1 MFRVQSLSNKIKV
14 LSLLFLLAGLS
25 SVSVTLWVTWQLEGG
40 AAAVNEAGRLRMQV
54 FRMQLSHQSHERNLL
69 AQGNARFSASLQLLR
84 DGDPARPLLI
94 LWTPQMRAQ
103 FERIEQ
109 DWQRLSALEERA
121 TSPEF
126 RAQGDA
132 LVQVI
137 DHLVTLLERE
147 MVRWTAGLHL
157 FQLVMVALVIGATIL
172 FWMMSYWEV
181 LYPLERL
188 EQGMADIRQGQ
199 LQTRLQLETGGEF
212 GRVASGFNLM
222 AASLQAARENLEFK
236 VREKTAS
243 LEAQHAQLQALY
255 TVSAQMAE
263 ADSLQNLAQGFV
275 QQVRATVQADA
286 VSVRWSDEA
295 NERYVLLAS
304 DGLPQALSIHEHCLP
319 TGACLCAPPQEGA
332 KVRVIR
338 LNAEE
343 AMALPH
349 CREAG
354 YATLVGVPLRHQ
366 QRLLGEVN
374 LYFLEERVLTPE
386 THALLT
392 AMAEHLASAMEGL
405 RVTALEREAAV
416 AQERSLIARELH
428 DSIAQSLAFLKIQTQ
443 LLPKPP
449 PCPRAR
455 RKCCAKSPRAPAT
468 RKSPGAWTSPKP
480 R

>member
-54 FRMQLSHQSHERNLL
+54 FRMQLSHQNHERNLL
-69 AQGNARFSASLQLLR
+69 AQGNARFGASLQLLR

-147 MVRWTAGLHL
+147 MVRW
-157 FQLVMVALVIGATIL
+157 
-172 FWMMSYWEV
+172 
-181 LYPLERL
+181 
-188 EQGMADIRQGQ
+188 
-199 LQTRLQLETGGEF
+199 
-212 GRVASGFNLM
+212 
-222 AASLQAARENLEFK
+222 K
-236 VREKTAS
+236 
-243 LEAQHAQLQALY
+243 
-255 TVSAQMAE
+255 
-263 ADSLQNLAQGFV
+263 NLAQGFV

-343 AMALPH
+343 TMALPH